1 MTNFLQIKFGITK
14 VFRTFEVPNTT
25 KVADEATKILGGIF
39 FAINSIDTVS
49 KERCRNYRNCL
60 NTIVPPLGIRQR
72 KVRHR
77 FFVVQK
83 CLKTKYQMNNQIE
96 LPSLKDEA
104 NLPEALQSALS
115 DYFQFNGTLADIE
128 ANLWTMMETATA
140 GCEEVGL
147 SAKDVLDFMMFY
159 KTTKAL
165 VSVLHSYHA
174 KTTVELC
181 NN

>member
-1 MTNFLQIKFGITK
+1 M
-14 VFRTFEVPNTT
+14 FRTFTTLNSNTGGGSCQN
-25 KVADEATKILGGIF
+25 IGGIF
-39 FAINSIDTVS
+39 YAYTFLYDTVE
-49 KERCRNYRNCL
+49 KRCRNYRDGL
-60 NTIVPPLGIRQR
+60 NTIVPPVGIEQR

-77 FFVVQK
+77 FLLCKNAQK
-83 CLKTKYQMNNQIE
+83 HSIKMNNQIE
-96 LPSLKDEA
+96 MPSLKDEA
-104 NLPEALQSALS
+104 NLPEALQSAIS
-115 DYFQFNGTLADIE
+115 DFFQFNGTPADIE
-128 ANLWTMMETATA
+128 ANLWTMLETATA

-147 SAKDVLDFMMFY
+147 CAKDVLDFMMFY